1 MKEPA
6 LKTVVL
12 AQSIFAFGMVLL
24 PAIGYAGGAETAS
37 AKDNVSKEQSED
49 LWQRKTLTGEWGGLR
64 KKLEDAGVTFAVNEQ
79 SELWA
84 NLKGGIRT
92 GATHNGLTTPSLKL
106 DLEKLVE
113 WKGATF
119 FVNAYQIHG
128 VGPTRT
134 LVGDQQ
140 TLSNIEALPSIKL
153 FQLWVEQSLF
163 KDRVNIRVGQQGA
176 DEMMA
181 SQSAQLFIN
190 SSFGYPDLP
199 EQDLPSGG
207 PNYPLAT
214 PMVRTKVKID
224 DHLTCVNAI
233 FNGDPAGPG
242 PGEPERR
249 NPSGTA
255 FRLNDPPLIFNEF
268 WYNVGEAKPSA
279 PLPGTYKIGA
289 WVHTGSFQDQSRN
302 PFGSPLPFSNLVA
315 ARYRGDFA
323 VYGIADQMIWR
334 KPGSKDEGFSLF
346 GLIMKAPDD
355 RNRESLFA
363 EAGLNWKGIVASRP
377 DDVFGLGV
385 AYAQTS
391 SALLRFGEES
401 IALTGSGKHFASH
414 ETVIEATYLYQIAP
428 WWTVQP
434 DLQYVINPGA
444 SLPPEEPGVS
454 APRKNA
460 LVIGVR
466 TKVDF

>member
-1 MKEPA
+1 MMPA
-6 LKTVVL
+6 RC
-12 AQSIFAFGMVLL
+12 IFALGIVVFQST
-24 PAIGYAGGAETAS
+24 IGFSADGEAPG
-37 AKDNVSKEQSED
+37 AKDEVAKDRSED
-49 LWQRKTLTGEWGGLR
+49 LWKRKTLTGDWGGIR
-64 KKLEDAGVTFAVNEQ
+64 KTLEDAGVTFAVNEQ
-79 SELWA
+79 SEVWA
-84 NLKGGIRT
+84 NLKGGMRR
-92 GATHNGLTTPSLKL
+92 GAIYNGLTTPSLKL

-119 FVNAYQIHG
+119 FINAYQIHG
-128 VGPTRT
+128 IGPTRA

-140 TLSNIEALPSIKL
+140 ILSNIEALPATKL
-153 FQLWVEQSLF
+153 YQLWVEQSLF
-163 KDRVNIRVGQQGA
+163 KDRINIRFGQEGA
-176 DEMMA
+176 NDELMLV
-181 SQSAQLFIN
+181 QSAQVFLN

-214 PMVRTKVKID
+214 PMVRTKLAID
-224 DHLTCVNAI
+224 DHLTYVNAI

-242 PGEPERR
+242 PGDAERR
-249 NPSGTA
+249 NPAGTA

-268 WYNVGEAKPSA
+268 WYSVGEAKPSA

-289 WVHTGSFQDQSRN
+289 WVHTGAFQDQFHN
-302 PFGSPLPFSNLVA
+302 PFGAPLPFSAQVA
-315 ARYRGDFA
+315 ARFQGNFA

-334 KPGSKDEGFSLF
+334 KPGSKDEGVSLF

-363 EAGLNWKGIVASRP
+363 EAGLNWKGLLPGRP
-377 DDVFGLGV
+377 EDVFGLAF

-391 SALLRFGEES
+391 DALLRFGEES
-401 IALTGSGKHFASH
+401 IALTGSGKHFASN
-414 ETVIEATYLYQIAP
+414 ETVIEATYLCQIAP

-434 DLQYVINPGA
+434 DVQYVFNPGA
-444 SLPPEEPGVS
+444 SLPPSQPGVS
-454 APRKNA
+454 APYKNA
-460 LVIGVR
+460 LVVGVR